1 MNPFTMNLTKDEIL
15 VMLKKAYVRGQYEH
29 MEQRYRRP
37 DDVVRNYPIINIP
50 NHAVEDLIKENL

>member
-1 MNPFTMNLTKDEIL
+1 MNLTKDEIL
-15 VMLKKAYVRGQYEH
+15 IMLKKAYVRGQYEH